1 MQTFEE
7 ILQQEMAQPVRIKGS
22 DATVTPMQAMIKS
35 VMANA
40 MKGDL
45 AALNFIKN
53 MTRPAETDG
62 DRQHQTAQQ
71 QLLTDTRQEL
81 SDALTRQGL
90 PPTGYDVEL
99 ELLARQVMTLR
110 RVAEATDMPRYQVI
124 DILPQKSGAD
134 RHQLSE
140 TNRIWNDLR
149 KQFLNDWQDLRNQI
163 QQQMLLK
170 RR

>member
-1 MQTFEE
+1 MAFVCSRLIGIFVLKQEQNQYNTMQTFEE

-22 DATVTPMQAMIKS
+22 DATVTPQQAMIKS

-45 AALNFIKN
+45 SAILFLKQ

-71 QLLTDTRQEL
+71 QLLADTRQEL

-124 DILPQKSGAD
+124 DIRHRFERSRQTGSGV
-134 RHQLSE
+134 S
-140 TNRIWNDLR
+140 LR
-149 KQFLNDWQDLRNQI
+149 AA
-163 QQQMLLK
+163 
-170 RR
+170 